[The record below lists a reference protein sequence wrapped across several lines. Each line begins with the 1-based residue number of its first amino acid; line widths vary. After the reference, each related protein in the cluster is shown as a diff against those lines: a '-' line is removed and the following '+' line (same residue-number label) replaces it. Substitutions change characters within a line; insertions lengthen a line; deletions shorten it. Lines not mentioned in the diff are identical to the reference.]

1 MVLSSHVRQ
10 NQSRRECGWLLSLN
24 GTLLFTL
31 LSPFTLS
38 FDILSKVNRI
48 IMTVKAFPVTYKN
61 ESRGTWSTLGAA
73 RRRKPAGWNYV
84 LEYQKSRLREFPISN
99 FSSGG
104 GGSILPHSPPRRMCC
119 FTKRYDCC
127 SSILHFSHPFSSD
140 RSYAFYISNNNLST
154 PIMGCTLRQSANA
167 ELTPTPFPSK
177 HYLSHWSVQH
187 LP

>member
-104 GGSILPHSPPRRMCC
+104 GGGAYSHTLLLEGCVALQNAMIAAQAY
-119 FTKRYDCC
+119 FT
-127 SSILHFSHPFSSD
+127 
-140 RSYAFYISNNNLST
+140 
-154 PIMGCTLRQSANA
+154 SATH
-167 ELTPTPFPSK
+167 LVQIDHTPFTFLIITLA
-177 HYLSHWSVQH
+177 HQ
-187 LP
+187 